1 MRSGDFTGAAEQLRI
16 GASVPL
22 REHAIVQT
30 SFNVRRWDAE
40 QTEWTLRK
48 ADRDA
53 LSLLRAGRDVTIHPA
68 TFALYGVEPYSE
80 TQEDDCNAIVQAGWV
95 ALLGSVAGTS
105 ITTKF
110 SASAGRVGAGTV
122 NTAVAWG
129 DAHLGG
135 DGNSTTAWYK
145 LVSGAPSIA
154 TGSGPAT
161 LTFSAT
167 FGTSAG
173 NFAWAEFGTDNGAS
187 DSNTVSGVF
196 FNHGISAQG
205 TKVSGQTWTATETL
219 SFGFPSADGVV
230 NAVGP

>member
-1 MRSGDFTGAAEQLRI
+1 MTHGDFTGAAERL
-16 GASVPL
+16 AVAVSAPL
-22 REHAIVQT
+22 REYAIVQT
-30 SFNVRRWDAE
+30 SFNVKRWDVE
-40 QTEWTLRK
+40 QTEWALRK
-48 ADRDA
+48 IDRDA
-53 LSLLRAGRDVTIHPA
+53 VGWLRRGRDVTISA
-68 TFALYGVEPYSE
+68 ETFARLGVAPYSE
-80 TQEDDCNAIVQAGWV
+80 TQDDNCNAVVQSGWV
-95 ALLGSVAGTS
+95 AILGSIAGTS
-105 ITTKF
+105 IATKF
-110 SASAGRVGAGTV
+110 SASAGRIGAGTV
-122 NTAVAWG
+122 STAVTWG

-145 LVSGAPSIA
+145 LVSGAPSIS

-196 FNHGISAQG
+196 LNHGISSQG
-205 TKVSGQTWTATETL
+205 TKASGQTWTATETL
-219 SFGFPSADGVV
+219 SFGFPSGDGTV